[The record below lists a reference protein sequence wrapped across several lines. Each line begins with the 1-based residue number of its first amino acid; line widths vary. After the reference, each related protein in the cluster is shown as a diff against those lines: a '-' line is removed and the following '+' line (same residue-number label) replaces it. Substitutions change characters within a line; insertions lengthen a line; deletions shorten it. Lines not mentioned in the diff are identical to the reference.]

1 MTFNAEVAEVKNA
14 EENGESLCVLC
25 VFSSPRTLQLK
36 KMVNRWLKERRLGTN
51 GKRRVAVSRDSP
63 LVPAWRQKHCGFQS
77 SLSGD
82 PVVRCGSIKVSVFGW
97 SIFEVERRGQSRW
110 LLGVQSKVEVYLSGW
125 HVEQCEIDRTGF

>member
-25 VFSSPRTLQLK
+25 VFSSLRTLQFK
-36 KMVNRWLKERRLGTN
+36 KMVN
-51 GKRRVAVSRDSP
+51 S
-63 LVPAWRQKHCGFQS
+63 
-77 SLSGD
+77 
-82 PVVRCGSIKVSVFGW
+82 GSIKVSVFGW